1 MHLFGS
7 SSRYRG
13 MEIDDAVLTITEK
26 DAARLERPIHRG
38 YARWFR
44 ALFLM
49 TLALLGA
56 RVFFLNVVESGYYQD
71 VATRNSVRN
80 VLLSAP
86 RGLIFDRYGKQLVR
100 NVPSMELMAMPSD
113 LPTSEGDRQ
122 ALIDRLR
129 RFIAFDS
136 DDWETLLKTARGTFA
151 TPVVLKPV
159 LTQEEAL
166 IFSSRAA
173 DFPGL
178 SLERSAVR
186 EYQDGLIFSH
196 ILGYEGKIRKEE
208 LADHPDYLPID
219 SIGKQGIEK
228 SYESVLRGKR
238 GADRVEVDSRG
249 AVKKELGVFDPEPG
263 SDLMLNIDADLQKK
277 LFDVLSATL
286 EKAGLAKGAAVA
298 LDPRDGS
305 VLALVSLPSFDN
317 NLFAG
322 GIDSSSYAGLIGD
335 TSLPLF
341 DRAIAGEYPPGST
354 IKPFLAGA
362 ALAEG
367 VVTPS
372 TQIESRGGIT
382 VAGFSFGDWKAHG
395 FTDIRHAI
403 AVSSDV
409 YFYSVGGGYGNIRG
423 LGMETMNAYES
434 QFGFGSATGID
445 IPGEKTGF
453 LPTPAWKQEKLGERW
468 YIGDTYHASIGQGF
482 VLATP
487 IQLATATAVVA
498 NGGTLWKPRV
508 VGQIRSRQGE
518 VQSVA
523 PEALRRNVIDPSILK
538 TVREGMRMTVTE
550 SVGTAQS
557 LASLPVAVAG
567 KTGTAQF
574 GSEKKTHGWFESFAP
589 YENPTIA
596 MVVLVEGQ
604 ENEGYFAVPVTKEVL
619 AWYFSEGK
627 GNHREEK

>member
-1 MHLFGS
+1 MNLFGS
-7 SSRYRG
+7 SSQYRG

-26 DAARLERPIHRG
+26 DAARLEMPLHRG

-44 ALFLM
+44 VLFLM
-49 TLALLGA
+49 TLVLLGA

-100 NVPSMELMAMPSD
+100 NVPSLELVATPSD
-113 LPTSEGDRQ
+113 LPTSESDRQ
-122 ALIDRLR
+122 VLIDRLR
-129 RFIAFDS
+129 GFITFDS
-136 DDWETLLKTARGTFA
+136 DEWEASLKTVRGTFA
-151 TPVVLKPV
+151 TPVVLKPA

-208 LADHPDYLPID
+208 LEDHPDYLPID

-228 SYESVLRGKR
+228 SYESALRGKR

-263 SDLMLNIDADLQKK
+263 SDLILNIDADLQKK

-286 EKAGLAKGAAVA
+286 EKAGLKKGTAVA

-317 NLFAG
+317 NLFSG
-322 GIDSSSYAGLIGD
+322 GIDSSSYAELIGD

-367 VVTPS
+367 IVTPS
-372 TQIESRGGIT
+372 TQIESRGGIS
-382 VAGFSFGDWKAHG
+382 VAGFSFGDWKTHG

-409 YFYSVGGGYGNIRG
+409 YFYSVGGGYGAIRG
-423 LGMETMNAYES
+423 LGMEKMNEYES
-434 QFGFGSATGID
+434 RFGFGSETGID
-445 IPGEKTGF
+445 MPGEKTGF
-453 LPTPAWKQEKLGERW
+453 LPTSEWKEEKVGERW

-487 IQLATATAVVA
+487 LQLAVATAAVA
-498 NGGTLWKPRV
+498 NGGTVWKPRV
-508 VGQIRSRQGE
+508 VGQIRSRDGE
-518 VQSVA
+518 MQTVA
-523 PEALRRNVIDPSILK
+523 PEAVRRNVIDPSILK

-589 YENPTIA
+589 YEQPTLVL
-596 MVVLVEGQ
+596 VVLVEGQ

-619 AWYFSEGK
+619 AWYFSEGR
-627 GNHREEK
+627 GVFEEER

>member
-1 MHLFGS
+1 MKLFGYS
-7 SSRYRG
+7 SQYRG

-26 DAARLERPIHRG
+26 DAARLEAPLHRG
-38 YARWFR
+38 LARWFR
-44 ALFLM
+44 ILCAIVLV
-49 TLALLGA
+49 LLGA
-56 RVFFLNVVESGYYQD
+56 RVFFLNVVKGGYYQD
-71 VATRNSVRN
+71 VAVRNSVRN

-100 NVPSMELMAMPSD
+100 NVPSMELLATPGD
-113 LPTSEGDRQ
+113 LPTSEEERQ
-122 ALIDRLR
+122 SMIERLR
-129 RFIAFDS
+129 SFIAFDS
-136 DDWETLLKTARGTFA
+136 DEWEALLRSAGGTFSA
-151 TPVVLKPV
+151 PIVLKPS
-159 LTQEEAL
+159 LTQDETL
-166 IFSSRAA
+166 IFSARAA
-173 DFPGL
+173 EFPGI

-208 LADHPDYLPID
+208 LAEYPDYLPID

-228 SYESVLRGKR
+228 SYESELRGKR

-249 AVKKELGVFDPEPG
+249 AVKKALGVFEPEPG
-263 SDLMLNIDADLQKK
+263 SDLILNIDADLQKK
-277 LFDVLSATL
+277 LFDSLSVALDT
-286 EKAGLAKGAAVA
+286 AGLRKGAAVA
-298 LDPRDGS
+298 MDPRDGS

-322 GIDSSSYAGLIGD
+322 GIDSANYAGLIED
-335 TSLPLF
+335 DAIPLF
-341 DRAIAGEYPPGST
+341 NRAIAGEYPPGST
-354 IKPFLAGA
+354 IKPFLASA

-367 VVTPS
+367 VVTPN

-382 VAGFSFGDWKAHG
+382 VAGFSFGDWKVHG
-395 FTDIRHAI
+395 FTDVRHAI

-423 LGMETMNAYES
+423 LGMEKMDAYE
-434 QFGFGSATGID
+434 QRFGFGSETGID
-445 IPGEKTGF
+445 VPGEKTGF
-453 LPTPAWKQEKLGERW
+453 LPTAEWKEKKFGERW

-487 IQLATATAVVA
+487 LQLADATSAVA

-508 VGQIRSRQGE
+508 VGQIRDRDGTLRSM
-518 VQSVA
+518 A

-557 LASLPVAVAG
+557 LVSLPVAVAG

-574 GSEKKTHGWFESFAP
+574 GTEKKTHGWFESFAP
-589 YENPTIA
+589 YEHPTIVL
-596 MVVLVEGQ
+596 VVLIEGQ
-604 ENEGYFAVPVTKEVL
+604 ENEGYFAVPVTKDVL
-619 AWYFSEGK
+619 SWYFGEGRGK
-627 GNHREEK
+627 EAERE

>member
-129 RFIAFDS
+129 HFIAFDS
-136 DDWETLLKTARGTFA
+136 DDWETSIKTARGTFA
-151 TPVVLKPV
+151 TPVVLKPA

-263 SDLMLNIDADLQKK
+263 SDLVLNIDADLQKK

-335 TSLPLF
+335 ASLPLF

-423 LGMETMNAYES
+423 LGMETMNTYES
-434 QFGFGSATGID
+434 QFGFGSTTGID

-518 VQSVA
+518 TQSVA

-604 ENEGYFAVPVTKEVL
+604 ENEGYFAIPVTKEVL

>member
-263 SDLMLNIDADLQKK
+263 SDLVLNIDADLQKK

-335 TSLPLF
+335 ASLPLF

-395 FTDIRHAI
+395 FADIRHAI

-434 QFGFGSATGID
+434 QFGFGSTTGID

-518 VQSVA
+518 TQSVA